1 METTSKR
8 ANGAGNRLDQLEKDM
23 LEIAKKMGQSATTR
37 ENAAKRE
44 EVLKKKLQQVNKQL
58 LEAESRAAYMEEER
72 NKLDRKM
79 LKEILMGLL
88 GICIIITL
96 FFFFLSIK
104 IWIYGFM

>member
-1 METTSKR
+1 RFWQISLR
-8 ANGAGNRLDQLEKDM
+8 
-23 LEIAKKMGQSATTR
+23 
-37 ENAAKRE
+37 
-44 EVLKKKLQQVNKQL
+44 
-58 LEAESRAAYMEEER
+58 
-72 NKLDRKM
+72 KLDGKM